1 MAPSNSNRPA
11 RSLSDVRSVRN
22 DNNSAGSS
30 PSRNSALHSPHAP
43 SLTASPQATGQNT
56 PDLYVYRLE
65 KRVTG
70 STFDTRLLG
79 LHDAGDSAAS
89 ALPPVLTN
97 VDHAGNIKG
106 GNNNGDNG
114 EDGADDTDMR
124 NVESQAGSTTP
135 RVLTVTLGA
144 GNKDDDDDDN
154 NSSHGSRDNQ
164 SVVTTEELA
173 SSTHALNGV
182 AVGGRGKRRG
192 GSKRYEP
199 SISSVTFEETDRESL
214 SGMTGV
220 ASIQSS
226 IGTHSII
233 YEENP
238 VYKRRRAEHRL
249 ETTPVHRCVGYCHG
263 ACKGNRRKGKYI
275 DLDKPFTERQ
285 FEECYNEGV
294 KDFWTADVKRFYEMV
309 NKYHD

>member
-1 MAPSNSNRPA
+1 MSHSSNYNRPA
-11 RSLSDVRSVRN
+11 RSSPGGRSVRN
-22 DNNSAGSS
+22 NNNSAGSS
-30 PSRNSALHSPHAP
+30 PSRDSGFHSPRAP

-79 LHDAGDSAAS
+79 LHDAADGAA
-89 ALPPVLTN
+89 AAAMPPVLTG
-97 VDHAGNIKG
+97 VDHAGNTKDR
-106 GNNNGDNG
+106 NNDGDNG
-114 EDGADDTDMR
+114 DGDTGMHSA
-124 NVESQAGSTTP
+124 ESQAAPTTTGG
-135 RVLTVTLGA
+135 VLTVTLGA
-144 GNKDDDDDDN
+144 GNKDDDDDN

-164 SVVTTEELA
+164 SVVTAEELA
-173 SSTHALNGV
+173 SSTQALNGV
-182 AVGGRGKRRG
+182 AVAVQGKRRG

-199 SISSVTFEETDRESL
+199 SISSVTFDETDRESL

-220 ASIQSS
+220 ASIHSS

-249 ETTPVHRCVGYCHG
+249 ETTPVHRCAGYCHG